1 MERQNASI
9 VCAASPIRAKCE
21 TLSAHF
27 FQRCFP
33 NQARSL
39 TTKTRCPRNFVEFLT
54 SSMVNLVETSL
65 TAEPLLSLAVNVTSE
80 HRVDSVLQSI
90 VQGLASQP
98 GVALARIWLV
108 PPAGLCSSCHS
119 RTESPDQTQY
129 LHLVASAGT
138 PINSPSEDWSFLQ
151 GHFHRIALN
160 SGKVG
165 QVAGSRSSI
174 HIKDFA
180 PRNDWVSRPEWSERE
195 SIRSF
200 AGHPLIFRGQLLGV
214 LGVFSRSILDEKEFS
229 WLGLFANQASVAI
242 ANARAFEEVE
252 SLRRQLESENA
263 YLQEKVQQG
272 FEFGEILGKSSGLQ
286 QVLQQIQMV
295 ASTDTTVLI
304 TGESG
309 TGKELVARAIHERSE
324 RHERA
329 LITVN
334 CASIPRELF
343 ESEFFGHMK
352 GAFTGAVRDRIGR
365 FQLADNGTIF
375 LDEVGEIPFE
385 LQSKLLRVLQEGTL
399 ERVGD
404 DKVRRVNVR
413 VLAATNRELY
423 EEVEVGRFRKDL
435 YYRLC
440 VFPIRMPP
448 LRERSEDIHL
458 LAEHF
463 AQLASQR
470 LKLPR
475 AVLTDPGIEQLT
487 AYSWPGNV
495 RELQN
500 VIERSVIVSQ
510 GGPLRVDLV
519 LAPCGLKDHT
529 KWNPG
534 TARTYVLPKREMER
548 RERENIVKALESA
561 HGKIYGTDGAA
572 AILGMKPTT
581 LASRMKKMKVRKS

>member
-1 MERQNASI
+1 LL
-9 VCAASPIRAKCE
+9 V
-21 TLSAHF
+21 
-27 FQRCFP
+27 
-33 NQARSL
+33 
-39 TTKTRCPRNFVEFLT
+39 NF
-54 SSMVNLVETSL
+54 VETSL
-65 TAEPLLSLAVNVTSE
+65 TAEPLLSLAANITSE

-108 PPAGLCSSCHS
+108 PPAGLCVSCHT
-119 RTESPDQTQY
+119 RTESPDQAQY

-138 PINSPSEDWSFLQ
+138 PINSPSEDWSSLQ

-165 QVAGSRSSI
+165 QVAGSRNSI

-214 LGVFSRSILDEKEFS
+214 LGVFSRSILEDKEFS

-242 ANARAFEEVE
+242 ANARAFEEAE
-252 SLRRQLESENA
+252 SLRRQLEGENA

-272 FEFGEILGKSSGLQ
+272 FEFGEILGTSAALQ
-286 QVLQQIQMV
+286 QVLRQIQMV
-295 ASTDTTVLI
+295 APTNTTVLI
-304 TGESG
+304 GGESG

-324 RHERA
+324 RKGRA

-343 ESEFFGHMK
+343 ESEFFGHVK

-365 FQLADNGTIF
+365 FQLADKGTIF
-375 LDEVGEIPFE
+375 LDEVGEISLE
-385 LQSKLLRVLQEGTL
+385 LQSKLLRVLQEGAL
-399 ERVGD
+399 ERVGED
-404 DKVRRVNVR
+404 RMRHVNVR
-413 VLAATNRELY
+413 VVAASNRELY
-423 EEVEVGRFRKDL
+423 EEVEAGRFRKDL

-448 LRERSEDIHL
+448 LRERSEDIRL

-475 AVLTDPGIEQLT
+475 AVLTEPGIEQLT

-500 VIERSVIVSQ
+500 VIERAVIVSR

-519 LAPCGLKDHT
+519 LAPFGQKDHA

-534 TARTYVLPKREMER
+534 AAGTSVFPKREMER
-548 RERENIVKALESA
+548 RERENIVKALEMA
-561 HGKIYGTDGAA
+561 RGKIYGADGAA

-581 LASRMKKMKVRKS
+581 LASRMKKMKLGKT